1 MSNVKDWI
9 THSYPEMKAKFE
21 VKAEHLIKGY
31 DKVVSEEYSDERM
44 GGWIVRDEANM
55 MIGWVGNLGDIKVY
69 DYEPT
74 TKANATARNFRGV
87 KK

>member
-21 VKAEHLIKGY
+21 VKAEHL
-31 DKVVSEEYSDERM
+31 V
-44 GGWIVRDEANM
+44 NM
-55 MIGWVGNLGDIKVY
+55 MIGWVGNLGDVKVY